1 MKRCTSTTIM
11 SGLLLCMM
19 LLATA
24 ALKAQEKMP
33 ITTSSDEARELFIEG
48 RDLYENFKVPQS
60 IPYFKKAV
68 QLDPTFALA
77 HLYLSNEQTGGADA
91 DKHFKKAL
99 ELSGQ
104 VSKSEKYQI
113 QYFKAYREG
122 NRPKMKEHLD
132 ALLSEYPDDE
142 RTHYWMS
149 LFWFEQDELDKAAEY
164 LKQAVDL
171 NADFAPAHNQLGYC
185 QMQLGKMDQAEA
197 SFKRYMKLLPEDAAP
212 RDSYA
217 EFLLN
222 QGRFDESIKYYKEA
236 LKIDPELH
244 FSHKGLGDN
253 YLFKEDYEMAR
264 NHYRQSHKLAPNSY
278 YRFNS
283 LLLEATVHLHED
295 NLDEATQV
303 MDRYIELAR
312 QEDLPQYNIYGLGYK
327 GYMLTEMG
335 KGQEGLRYYRQAI
348 DMIETANLEEP
359 MRKNLRPYGQVWEF
373 YALTGNG
380 DMQEAETKQ
389 EDCEHALVNC
399 KNPDI
404 IKLYHTACGIK
415 ELKKG
420 NYEEAL
426 TYFKDTWEN
435 NPVVYYYTGLA
446 LEKSGQKEE
455 AQKWYQKVANHYE
468 NSLELAVTRN
478 RALAGLKE

>member
-1 MKRCTSTTIM
+1 MI
-11 SGLLLCMM
+11 
-19 LLATA
+19 LLATV
-24 ALKAQEKMP
+24 ALKAQEKIP
-33 ITTSSDEARELFIEG
+33 ITTSSEEAREQFIKG
-48 RDLYENFKVPQS
+48 RDLYENFKVSQS

-68 QLDPTFALA
+68 ELDPSFAMA
-77 HLYLSNEQTGGADA
+77 HFYLSSEATGGEDA
-91 DKHFKKAL
+91 GKHFNKAL

-104 VSKSEKYQI
+104 VSKGENHQI
-113 QYFKAYREG
+113 HYYKAYREG

-222 QGRFDESIKYYKEA
+222 QGRFDESIKHYKEA
-236 LKIDPELH
+236 LKIDPKLH
-244 FSHKGLGDN
+244 YSHKGLGDN
-253 YLFKEDYEMAR
+253 FLFKGDYGMAR
-264 NHYRQSHKLAPNSY
+264 EHYRQSHKVAPDNYSK
-278 YRFNS
+278 FNA
-283 LLLEATVHLHED
+283 LLLEATVYLHED
-295 NLDEATQV
+295 NLDEAIQV
-303 MDRYIELAR
+303 MNRYIELAK
-312 QEDLPQYNIYGLGYK
+312 EKDLPRYHIYGLGHK
-327 GYMLTEMG
+327 GYIFTEMG
-335 KGQEGLRYYRQAI
+335 KGREGLKYYRQAI
-348 DMIETANLEEP
+348 NMIETADLDEP
-359 MRKNLRPYGQVWEF
+359 VRENLRPYGQVWEF

-380 DMQEAETKQ
+380 NMQEAETKQ
-389 EDCEHALVNC
+389 EDCEHLLANC
-399 KNPDI
+399 KKPDLV
-404 IKLYHTACGIK
+404 KMYHAACGIK

-420 NYEEAL
+420 NYQEAL
-426 TYFKDTWEN
+426 TYFEN
-435 NPVVYYYTGLA
+435 SWKNHPVVYYYTGRA
-446 LEKSGQKEE
+446 LEKDGKKEE
-455 AQKWYQKVANHYE
+455 ARKWYHKVARHYK